1 MVQRFAASR
10 RTLVQAAPV
19 HTGDVPALRK
29 GLAVLELLASDGPL
43 TLAEIQRRG
52 ALNKTMT
59 FRLIRVLRETGYV
72 RHDLENHRY
81 SLALKLLDLGGAV
94 ANRLD
99 LVRAGQSL
107 LNQLREEI
115 GETINLGVMDEE
127 RVVYV
132 AMAESSRPGLRMA
145 SRVGGSG
152 CFHSTSIG
160 KAILA
165 FLPEAD
171 RDTVI
176 SKLVWTAVTPKT
188 ITNPG
193 DLRDELERTRLRGY
207 ATDNEENEIGAR
219 CVGVP
224 ILDGAGLPL
233 AAISVSG
240 PFARIDDGALEAM
253 ATRLWE
259 ASREISS
266 NLGYNAGTANG
277 AAPHLRRVGAV

>member
-1 MVQRFAASR
+1 M
-10 RTLVQAAPV
+10 QAAPL

-72 RHDLENHRY
+72 RHELESHRY
-81 SLALKLLDLGGAV
+81 SLALKLFNLGGAV
-94 ANRLD
+94 AARLD
-99 LVRAGQSL
+99 IVRVGLSIL
-107 LNQLREEI
+107 DRLRGEL
-115 GETINLGVMDEE
+115 GETINLGVIAEGH
-127 RVVYV
+127 VVYV
-132 AMAESSRPGLRMA
+132 AIAESSRPGLRMA
-145 SRVGGSG
+145 SHVGGHG
-152 CFHSTSIG
+152 CLHSTSIG

-165 FLPEAD
+165 FLPEPD
-171 RDTVI
+171 REA
-176 SKLVWTAVTPKT
+176 LLANLAWTAVTPKT
-188 ITNPG
+188 ITSLH

-224 ILDGAGLPL
+224 ILDGADLPL

-240 PFARIDDGALEAM
+240 PMARIDDDALGAMSE
-253 ATRLWE
+253 RLWE

-266 NLGYNAGTANG
+266 RLGYDIVTTTGVSRQ
-277 AAPHLRRVGAV
+277 PRRIGGV

>member
-1 MVQRFAASR
+1 MQAASVR
-10 RTLVQAAPV
+10 
-19 HTGDVPALRK
+19 TGDVPALRK

-72 RHDLENHRY
+72 RRDMESHRY
-81 SLALKLLDLGGAV
+81 SLALKLLDLGDAV
-94 ANRLD
+94 TSRLD
-99 LVRAGQSL
+99 IVRAGQSL
-107 LNQLREEI
+107 LNQLRGEF
-115 GETINLGVMDEE
+115 GETINLGVLENG

-145 SRVGGSG
+145 SRVGGGS
-152 CFHSTSIG
+152 CLHSTSIG

-165 FLPEAD
+165 FLPEPD
-171 RDTVI
+171 RELAL
-176 SKLVWTAVTPKT
+176 SHLSWTAVTPMT
-188 ITNPG
+188 ITNVA
-193 DLRDELERTRLRGY
+193 DLHDELERTRLRGY

-224 ILDGAGLPL
+224 ILDGSGLPL
-233 AAISVSG
+233 AGISVSG
-240 PFARIDDGALEAM
+240 PTARMHDDVLDAM
-253 ATRLWE
+253 SKRLWV

-266 NLGYNAGTANG
+266 NLGYRFATADG
-277 AAPHLRRVGAV
+277 ASTHLRRVGEG

>member
-1 MVQRFAASR
+1 M
-10 RTLVQAAPV
+10 QAAPV

-29 GLAVLELLASDGPL
+29 GLAVLELLASGGPL

-72 RHDLENHRY
+72 RHDLESHRY
-81 SLALKLLDLGGAV
+81 SLALKLLDLGA
-94 ANRLD
+94 AAAARLD
-99 LVRAGQSL
+99 IVRVGQSL
-107 LNQLREEI
+107 LDQLRGEF
-115 GETINLGVMDEE
+115 GETINLGVMDE
-127 RVVYV
+127 RHVVYV

-145 SRVGGSG
+145 SRVGGHG
-152 CFHSTSIG
+152 CLHSTSIG

-165 FLPEAD
+165 FLPEPD
-171 RDTVI
+171 REA
-176 SKLVWTAVTPKT
+176 LLANLAWTAVTPKT
-188 ITNPG
+188 ITSLY

-224 ILDGAGLPL
+224 ILDGADLPL

-240 PFARIDDGALEAM
+240 PMARIDDDALGAMSE
-253 ATRLWE
+253 RLWE

-266 NLGYNAGTANG
+266 RLGYNIVTTTGVS
-277 AAPHLRRVGAV
+277 PQPRRIGGV

>member
-1 MVQRFAASR
+1 M
-10 RTLVQAAPV
+10 QAAPV

-72 RHDLENHRY
+72 RHDLESHRY
-81 SLALKLLDLGGAV
+81 SLALKLFNLGGAAAV
-94 ANRLD
+94 RLD
-99 LVRAGQSL
+99 IVRVGQSL
-107 LNQLREEI
+107 LDQLRGEF
-115 GETINLGVMDEE
+115 GETINLGVMDE
-127 RVVYV
+127 RHVVYV

-145 SRVGGSG
+145 SRVGGLG
-152 CFHSTSIG
+152 CLHSTSIG

-165 FLPEAD
+165 FLPEPD
-171 RDTVI
+171 REELLAN
-176 SKLVWTAVTPKT
+176 LVWTAVTPKT
-188 ITNPG
+188 ITNLD

-207 ATDNEENEIGAR
+207 ATDDEENEIGAR

-240 PFARIDDGALEAM
+240 PMARIDDDALGAMSE
-253 ATRLWE
+253 RLWE

-266 NLGYNAGTANG
+266 RLGYDIVTTTGVS
-277 AAPHLRRVGAV
+277 PQPRRIGGV

>member
-1 MVQRFAASR
+1 M
-10 RTLVQAAPV
+10 QATPV

-29 GLAVLELLASDGPL
+29 GLAVLELLATEGPL

-72 RHDLENHRY
+72 RHDLESHRY
-81 SLALKLLDLGGAV
+81 SLALKLLELGGAV
-94 ANRLD
+94 AARLD
-99 LVRAGQSL
+99 IVRVGQSL
-107 LNQLREEI
+107 LDQLRGEF
-115 GETINLGVMDEE
+115 GETINLGVMDE
-127 RVVYV
+127 RHVVYV

-145 SRVGGSG
+145 SRVGGLG
-152 CFHSTSIG
+152 CLHSTSIG

-165 FLPEAD
+165 FLPEPD
-171 RDTVI
+171 RDALI
-176 SKLVWTAVTPKT
+176 SNLVWTAVTPKT
-188 ITNPG
+188 ITNRD

-207 ATDNEENEIGAR
+207 ATDDEENEIGAR

-240 PFARIDDGALEAM
+240 PTVRIGDDALGAMSE
-253 ATRLWE
+253 RLWE
-259 ASREISS
+259 ASRKISS
-266 NLGYNAGTANG
+266 RLGYLVATANG
-277 AAPHLRRVGAV
+277 ASPHPRRVGEV